1 MNMSS
6 QDMAAVMVWSQHHLQ
21 DSAYFLFLL
30 EFKFKLGTVPWEQT
44 IPRTY
49 LGRELPSLV
58 SQSCEMK
65 LRSTN

>member
-21 DSAYFLFLL
+21 DSAYLFLL
-30 EFKFKLGTVPWEQT
+30 EFKFKLGIVPWEQT

-49 LGRELPSLV
+49 VGREFPSLV
-58 SQSCEMK
+58 SQSCERK